1 MQKQAKVISVKP
13 DGNFGAG
20 TQFGI
25 TYKHLIEFDN
35 GDKGH
40 YNSKK
45 ETQDKFIV
53 GQEAIYTIETKTS
66 GERGQ
71 YMNTFIKPE
80 NTLNKPKDN
89 KDQGIITA
97 LSCISSAVKFHEND
111 AHATH
116 ENVLESAERFFNY
129 AMSKSTLK

>member
-20 TQFGI
+20 TQYGI

-45 ETQDKFIV
+45 EHQDKFVV
-53 GQEAIYTIETKTS
+53 GQESSYTIETKTS
-66 GERGQ
+66 GPEGQ
-71 YMNTFIKPE
+71 YTNTFIKPE
-80 NTLNKPKDN
+80 NTFNKPKDN

-97 LSCISSAVKFHEND
+97 LSCISSAVNL
-111 AHATH
+111 HARTSTS
-116 ENVLESAERFFNY
+116 SAEDVMRDAEKFFNY
-129 AMSKSTLK
+129 AMSKTTK